1 MPKSKRNR
9 RSNNASGYIG
19 VTLRGGLK
27 RYCARIYDSK
37 LEALGTYDT
46 AKQAANAYD
55 TAAIEL
61 GRPLSKLNFP
71 NKMFLEQRVTTRKE
85 ELEEEQEQKETA
97 VIDKL
102 AVVTKTTTK
111 TNNTH
116 DKTNPQTQT
125 ITKLENKPA
134 CCVFHAFSDG
144 NCYNKNTSK
153 NTTALTSINIAR
165 RPTNNTTPV
174 SDLTVFD
181 SNVDGEKKQKEPN
194 YRGVI
199 KKNDHS
205 YIASFR
211 KNILGQYSDSV
222 LAAKAYDT
230 AFAQIYGVQPAMMNF
245 PLEWNLSTHK
255 RIELR
260 KDFLNDE
267 PR

>member
-1 MPKSKRNR
+1 
-9 RSNNASGYIG
+9 
-19 VTLRGGLK
+19 
-27 RYCARIYDSK
+27 
-37 LEALGTYDT
+37 
-46 AKQAANAYD
+46 
-55 TAAIEL
+55 
-61 GRPLSKLNFP
+61 
-71 NKMFLEQRVTTRKE
+71 
-85 ELEEEQEQKETA
+85 
-97 VIDKL
+97 L

-125 ITKLENKPA
+125 IKKLENKPV

-255 RIELR
+255 RVEQ
-260 KDFLNDE
+260 
-267 PR
+267 